1 MSEIVATVITA
12 LVVAGIVAFIVF
24 SLIRDR
30 RKNPGCPSSCCG
42 CPHAKTCQAGGKDV
56 RFL

>member
-42 CPHAKTCQAGGKDV
+42 CPHAKTCQGTGLEGRKG
-56 RFL
+56 